1 MTVPNVGTGMKVSIQ
16 SFSQKDF
23 TSFSVQKVDELPC
36 ALFLYILFYS
46 QANSYFIQHVPH
58 KIETKELDI

>member
-1 MTVPNVGTGMKVSIQ
+1 MLVPSMTVSIQ
-16 SFSQKDF
+16 SFSQKEF
-23 TSFSVQKVDELPC
+23 TSFSVQKIDILPC

-58 KIETKELDI
+58 KIETKELDV